1 MQTTRARS
9 RIEAQGA
16 ITDDRD
22 KHFDKCGCR
31 CHVLPAPAP
40 HLQDKC
46 ASVSY
51 VSPCSIVAIIITSQ
65 SCALTIRAFNGD
77 PRAQHLRYVY
87 AWCPVHT
94 TRSRRAATPRS
105 ESVPDTPTRGLLV
118 PRAYQAADDLGP
130 PLSGHFSFAQS
141 MRLTLL
147 SGTCMHQLTRPL
159 RLPRSF

>member
-1 MQTTRARS
+1 MPMRTSRCKRGAHVRALRRKARS
-9 RIEAQGA
+9 RTTGINTSTNAA
-16 ITDDRD
+16 AD
-22 KHFDKCGCR
+22 
-31 CHVLPAPAP
+31 VLPAPAP

-94 TRSRRAATPRS
+94 TRSRRAGTPRS
-105 ESVPDTPTRGLLV
+105 ESVPDTPARGLLV

-130 PLSGHFSFAQS
+130 PLSGHFSFA
-141 MRLTLL
+141 
-147 SGTCMHQLTRPL
+147 
-159 RLPRSF
+159 